1 MRDQDS
7 NQEENWRRYVVVS
20 GLFFLCINIVIIG
33 FNAYVDPLNRLA
45 HLQLPRLE
53 IDRDPSTGGRAKT
66 ASGLLAGDIN
76 ALMLGSSRVEVGLDP
91 EHPLFDGFHAYD
103 ASLRGTNLYEI
114 SRVYDF
120 ALEHNDIELVV
131 YGVDFL
137 TFSTRRTVRAD
148 YYESAF
154 HTEAMLVTARYL
166 ASIDSLNQSFGALAS
181 DPQHLAKRGRK
192 EFGYSS
198 SDNAS
203 YDQRQVFKEV
213 LLTNFITNPLTYGE
227 FEYGSDR
234 LAMFREMLEESAR
247 RGVDL
252 KLFIS
257 PVHAW
262 QLETM
267 ASMGLLET
275 YNRWQGDLVDI
286 VASVNESMGSSF
298 VLWDFSGYNEIT
310 TESVPAV
317 GERGKRMT
325 WYRDSSH
332 YREEVGDMVLSRMA
346 PRDQS
351 PRLQSDFG
359 EILSPETMS
368 AYTSRFMEARDRYRS
383 SHKDAVAE
391 IADMVRLSGEQA
403 SRESDRLPSG

>member
-1 MRDQDS
+1 M
-7 NQEENWRRYVVVS
+7 VVS
-20 GLFFLCINIVIIG
+20 GLLFLCINIVIVG

-91 EHPLFDGFHAYD
+91 EHPLFDGFRAYD

-181 DPQHLAKRGRK
+181 DPQHLAK
-192 EFGYSS
+192 
-198 SDNAS
+198 
-203 YDQRQVFKEV
+203 
-213 LLTNFITNPLTYGE
+213 
-227 FEYGSDR
+227 
-234 LAMFREMLEESAR
+234 
-247 RGVDL
+247 
-252 KLFIS
+252 
-257 PVHAW
+257 
-262 QLETM
+262 
-267 ASMGLLET
+267 
-275 YNRWQGDLVDI
+275 
-286 VASVNESMGSSF
+286 
-298 VLWDFSGYNEIT
+298 
-310 TESVPAV
+310 
-317 GERGKRMT
+317 
-325 WYRDSSH
+325 
-332 YREEVGDMVLSRMA
+332 
-346 PRDQS
+346 
-351 PRLQSDFG
+351 
-359 EILSPETMS
+359 
-368 AYTSRFMEARDRYRS
+368 
-383 SHKDAVAE
+383 
-391 IADMVRLSGEQA
+391 
-403 SRESDRLPSG
+403 